1 MTIRRYG
8 VSGSEVDGVFFTE
21 AASIEGARDLGEVKV
36 KVGGQN
42 KDIRAVKAELAK
54 KVKSLNGS
62 ALVGFTY
69 GQRGNSWFD
78 SLGWFDS
85 EHWYG
90 SGRAVIA
97 PPRGIDDR

>member
-1 MTIRRYG
+1 MTLRRYG
-8 VSGSEVDGVFFTE
+8 VTGNELDGVFFTE
-21 AASIEGARDLGEVKV
+21 APAIDGARDLGEVRA

-54 KVKSLNGS
+54 KVRGLNGN
-62 ALVGFTY
+62 ALVAFQY

-78 SLGWFDS
+78 SLGWFDG

-90 SGRAVIA
+90 SGRAVMA
-97 PPRGIDDR
+97 PPDRD